1 MTAYN
6 RHYGDTLDE
15 IVNTK
20 EEPRL
25 LSQLENTIDGLSNAI
40 QGLLVQL
47 YPVLVPVADGP
58 ISMDESKLSSLFYEY
73 DSYYSGDRPPRD
85 DTTTEKSPLTEKS
98 ALLLKRLRLLIL
110 EVDSIT
116 IRVNIP

>member
-6 RHYGDTLDE
+6 RHYEDTLDE

-20 EEPRL
+20 EELRL

-40 QGLLVQL
+40 QALLVQL
-47 YPVLVPVADGP
+47 YPVLAPVVDGP
-58 ISMDESKLSSLFYEY
+58 ISMDESKPGY
-73 DSYYSGDRPPRD
+73 
-85 DTTTEKSPLTEKS
+85 TTEKSPLTEKS
-98 ALLLKRLRLLIL
+98 TLLLKRLRLLIL
-110 EVDSIT
+110 EVDSAA

>member
-6 RHYGDTLDE
+6 RHYEDTLDE
-15 IVNTK
+15 IVK
-20 EEPRL
+20 EPRL

-58 ISMDESKLSSLFYEY
+58 ISMDESKL
-73 DSYYSGDRPPRD
+73 

-98 ALLLKRLRLLIL
+98 ALLLKRLRLLAL
-110 EVDSIT
+110 EVDSAA

>member
-40 QGLLVQL
+40 QALLVQL
-47 YPVLVPVADGP
+47 YPVLAPVVDGP
-58 ISMDESKLSSLFYEY
+58 ISMDESKPGY
-73 DSYYSGDRPPRD
+73 
-85 DTTTEKSPLTEKS
+85 TTEKSPLTEKS
-98 ALLLKRLRLLIL
+98 TLLLKRLRLLIL
-110 EVDSIT
+110 EVDSAA

>member
-47 YPVLVPVADGP
+47 YPVLAPVVDGP
-58 ISMDESKLSSLFYEY
+58 ISMDESKPGY
-73 DSYYSGDRPPRD
+73 
-85 DTTTEKSPLTEKS
+85 TTEKSPLTEKS
-98 ALLLKRLRLLIL
+98 TLLLKRLRLLIL
-110 EVDSIT
+110 EVDSAA

>member
-58 ISMDESKLSSLFYEY
+58 ISMDESKPGY
-73 DSYYSGDRPPRD
+73 
-85 DTTTEKSPLTEKS
+85 TTEKSPLTEKS
-98 ALLLKRLRLLIL
+98 TLLLKRLRLLIL
-110 EVDSIT
+110 EVDSAA

>member
-58 ISMDESKLSSLFYEY
+58 ISMDESKPGY
-73 DSYYSGDRPPRD
+73 
-85 DTTTEKSPLTEKS
+85 TTEKSPLTEKS

-110 EVDSIT
+110 EVDSVA

>member
-40 QGLLVQL
+40 QG
-47 YPVLVPVADGP
+47 Y
-58 ISMDESKLSSLFYEY
+58 
-73 DSYYSGDRPPRD
+73 
-85 DTTTEKSPLTEKS
+85 
-98 ALLLKRLRLLIL
+98 
-110 EVDSIT
+110 
-116 IRVNIP
+116 

>member
-47 YPVLVPVADGP
+47 YPVLVPVAGGP
-58 ISMDESKLSSLFYEY
+58 ISMDESKL
-73 DSYYSGDRPPRD
+73 

>member
-6 RHYGDTLDE
+6 RHYEDTLDE

-47 YPVLVPVADGP
+47 YPVLAPVVDGP
-58 ISMDESKLSSLFYEY
+58 ISMDESKPGY
-73 DSYYSGDRPPRD
+73 
-85 DTTTEKSPLTEKS
+85 TTEKSPLTEKS
-98 ALLLKRLRLLIL
+98 TLLLKRLRLLIL
-110 EVDSIT
+110 EVDSAA

>member
-15 IVNTK
+15 VVNTK

-47 YPVLVPVADGP
+47 YPVLAPVVDGP
-58 ISMDESKLSSLFYEY
+58 ISMDESKPGY
-73 DSYYSGDRPPRD
+73 
-85 DTTTEKSPLTEKS
+85 TTEKSPLTEKS
-98 ALLLKRLRLLIL
+98 TLLLKRLRLLIL
-110 EVDSIT
+110 EVDSAA